1 MMFLGLIRLRL
12 GNGGTTTEV
21 LDDLREGD
29 LLTVVVLVFGAVLLE
44 VLSFSGGGCVAVVLL
59 LLLIAVETVG
69 ATVVVVGATAAV
81 KGESHEVGDE
91 NKVDRLDCRKLGG
104 ACLGT
109 LRSGLPV
116 LMTVV
121 AATVA

>member
-1 MMFLGLIRLRL
+1 MMFLGLIRSRL
-12 GNGGTTTEV
+12 GNGGTTVEV

-44 VLSFSGGGCVAVVLL
+44 VLSFSGGGCVAAV
-59 LLLIAVETVG
+59 LLIAVETVG

-81 KGESHEVGDE
+81 KGESHEVGDK

-104 ACLGT
+104 ACLST

-116 LMTVV
+116 LMTVA